1 MTLADDFEAG
11 GVWIANGSGV
21 TLGSH
26 TLRVDG
32 TLATRWGASLVMDS
46 DADSLIVAGSI
57 EFGGGNQNVAF
68 GGERFS
74 AGVFELQGNLLDQF
88 HHFRSSGTNKVRL
101 SGTSAQTI
109 RSYCAGLG
117 ACEVQDTTYQ
127 DVEVVNPAGVTFVD
141 SPVRIMGDLTV
152 LTGAAAT
159 FDNVTAVEGAL
170 DLPGT
175 LTLNANKTLSVTGA
189 LLLRATGVLNNNGT
203 MTVGSC
209 TQEAG
214 STVNG
219 TNPCP

>member
-21 TLGSH
+21 TLGGH

-88 HHFRSSGTNKVRL
+88 HHFRSSGTNKVRF

-127 DVEVVNPAGVTFVD
+127 DMEVVNPAGVTFVD